1 MHINGIIVPLPS
13 SPTLEGSIRRNIYV
27 RIWGWKSRCIKIY
40 GLVCT
45 KRKCTKCCH
54 TESRFK
60 EILCKYVLCTTLGVD
75 GHTASFEVMVTML
88 HLTSFVWKR
97 PTRKKNGYA
106 LGKSPACKSSLH
118 TAETKGCEKVEEVK
132 KLVGLC
138 FLSPEARSVEHSP
151 AAYEFLKSL
160 RPTKCVNNVG
170 KRIIFSNV
178 TGEGVE
184 MECCFT
190 HFRTGVFG
198 QILWWIWQTFELI
211 FLEPLRCRVV
221 VMLPYSYMLLRC
233 LPALRFPNITSTL
246 TNPRDFFVIHTADWT
261 VHVIFHKRLLFI
273 YCSLAIEL
281 KSITQKDVFLGRH
294 KVWRVC
300 IGWKSLHKNFSFF
313 HPQTE

>member
-1 MHINGIIVPLPS
+1 
-13 SPTLEGSIRRNIYV
+13 
-27 RIWGWKSRCIKIY
+27 
-40 GLVCT
+40 
-45 KRKCTKCCH
+45 
-54 TESRFK
+54 
-60 EILCKYVLCTTLGVD
+60 
-75 GHTASFEVMVTML
+75 ML
-88 HLTSFVWKR
+88 RLTSFVWKR

-106 LGKSPACKSSLH
+106 LGKSPACKSGLH
-118 TAETKGCEKVEEVK
+118 CTAETKGCEKVEEVK

-294 KVWRVC
+294 KVWKVHMNSGRFWSLSFLTQDSFLFQTQENP
-300 IGWKSLHKNFSFF
+300 WKA
-313 HPQTE
+313 

>member
-1 MHINGIIVPLPS
+1 
-13 SPTLEGSIRRNIYV
+13 
-27 RIWGWKSRCIKIY
+27 
-40 GLVCT
+40 
-45 KRKCTKCCH
+45 
-54 TESRFK
+54 
-60 EILCKYVLCTTLGVD
+60 
-75 GHTASFEVMVTML
+75 MVTML
-88 HLTSFVWKR
+88 RLTSFVWKR

-106 LGKSPACKSSLH
+106 LGKSPACKSGLH
-118 TAETKGCEKVEEVK
+118 CTAETKGCEKVEEVK

-294 KVWRVC
+294 KVWKVHTYVQ
-300 IGWKSLHKNFSFF
+300 WKILVTLFLNSRFFLISNTRKPFKKHNFAKWTSETI
-313 HPQTE
+313 QMS

>member
-1 MHINGIIVPLPS
+1 MLP
-13 SPTLEGSIRRNIYV
+13 Y
-27 RIWGWKSRCIKIY
+27 WKSVQRNT
-40 GLVCT
+40 V
-45 KRKCTKCCH
+45 
-54 TESRFK
+54 
-60 EILCKYVLCTTLGVD
+60 YVLYLRRLEWMDIQLLLKSWLPCYVL
-75 GHTASFEVMVTML
+75 L
-88 HLTSFVWKR
+88 CSFVWKK

-106 LGKSPACKSSLH
+106 LGKSPACKSGLH
-118 TAETKGCEKVEEVK
+118 CTAETKGCEKVEEVK

-190 HFRTGVFG
+190 HFTTGVFG

-221 VMLPYSYMLLRC
+221 VMLPYS
-233 LPALRFPNITSTL
+233 
-246 TNPRDFFVIHTADWT
+246 
-261 VHVIFHKRLLFI
+261 
-273 YCSLAIEL
+273 
-281 KSITQKDVFLGRH
+281 
-294 KVWRVC
+294 
-300 IGWKSLHKNFSFF
+300 
-313 HPQTE
+313 

>member
-1 MHINGIIVPLPS
+1 MHIKGIIVPLPS
-13 SPTLEGSIRRNIYV
+13 PTIEGSIRRNIYV
-27 RIWGWKSRCIKIY
+27 RIWGWKSRCIKIC

-45 KRKCTKCCH
+45 KRIMYKMLPYWKSVQRNTG
-54 TESRFK
+54 S
-60 EILCKYVLCTTLGVD
+60 VD
-75 GHTASFEVMVTML
+75 GHTASSFEVMVTML
-88 HLTSFVWKR
+88 RLTSFVWKR

-106 LGKSPACKSSLH
+106 LGKSPACKSGLH
-118 TAETKGCEKVEEVK
+118 CTAETKGCEKVEEVK

-294 KVWRVC
+294 KVWKVC
-300 IGWKSLHKNFSFF
+300 TVEDFGHSLS
-313 HPQTE
+313 